1 MAFTF
6 GIRHHLL
13 PAVAVVS
20 GLPAFGYTFFP
31 FMFHKDSYCRLN
43 CVLPKRYVEV
53 LTFGI
58 CECDLIW
65 KEVLCRCNQIKM
77 RLYWSRVGL

>member
-20 GLPAFGYTFFP
+20 GLPAFGYAFFP
-31 FMFHKDSYCRLN
+31 FMFHKDAYCGLN
-43 CVLPKRYVEV
+43 CFPPPQKKDMLRY
-53 LTFGI
+53 
-58 CECDLIW
+58 
-65 KEVLCRCNQIKM
+65 
-77 RLYWSRVGL
+77 